1 MRHLLLAATAASAL
15 AYGFAS
21 PARAQTAPAAS
32 APSPVALIDALEGTF
47 GKRDGFRRSH
57 AKGICATGTFVGTP
71 EGVALSRAQM
81 FDGRSVPATLRF
93 SVGGGNPMLSDKSR
107 SVRGLAMALDLP
119 QGQAFHTAMLSAPVF
134 FVATP
139 EQFVGF
145 LQSRAPDPATR
156 MPDPA
161 KIAAFNAANP
171 ETGPQIRWLAANAP
185 PASYASAAYHGINA
199 FSFTNAAGQQAW
211 VRWSFQPAGGTQ
223 GLTAEQMQAM
233 PDNFLPDE
241 LRTRIAA
248 APAVFNMVVQVAEA
262 GDSLTNPTVE
272 WPAQRRS
279 VTVGRLTVTGVSPD
293 DGGACRAQIFNPLVL
308 PAGIAPS
315 ADPTLQARPAS
326 YAVSAARRQ

>member
-1 MRHLLLAATAASAL
+1 
-15 AYGFAS
+15 
-21 PARAQTAPAAS
+21 
-32 APSPVALIDALEGTF
+32 
-47 GKRDGFRRSH
+47 
-57 AKGICATGTFVGTP
+57 
-71 EGVALSRAQM
+71 
-81 FDGRSVPATLRF
+81 
-93 SVGGGNPMLSDKSR
+93 
-107 SVRGLAMALDLP
+107 
-119 QGQAFHTAMLSAPVF
+119 
-134 FVATP
+134 
-139 EQFVGF
+139 
-145 LQSRAPDPATR
+145 
-156 MPDPA
+156 
-161 KIAAFNAANP
+161 
-171 ETGPQIRWLAANAP
+171 
-185 PASYASAAYHGINA
+185 
-199 FSFTNAAGQQAW
+199 
-211 VRWSFQPAGGTQ
+211 
-223 GLTAEQMQAM
+223 M

>member
-15 AYGFAS
+15 AYGFA
-21 PARAQTAPAAS
+21 PAARAQTAPAAS
-32 APSPVALIDALEGTF
+32 PGPVALIDALEGTF

-57 AKGICATGTFVGTP
+57 AKGICATGNFVGTADG
-71 EGVALSRAQM
+71 EALSRADM
-81 FDGRSVPATLRF
+81 FDGRTVPATLRF
-93 SVGGGNPMLSDKSR
+93 SVGGGNPELSDKSR
-107 SVRGLAMALDLP
+107 SVRGLAVALDLP
-119 QGQAFHTAMLSAPVF
+119 QGQAFQTAMLSAPVF

-139 EQFVGF
+139 QQFVGF

-171 ETGPQIRWLAANAP
+171 ETGPQLRWLAANPP
-185 PASYASAAYHGINA
+185 PASYAAAAYHGINA
-199 FSFTNAAGQQAW
+199 FSVTNAAGQQSW
-211 VRWSFQPAGGTQ
+211 VRWSFRPAAGTQ
-223 GLTAEQMQAM
+223 GLTAEQMQAL
-233 PDNFLPDE
+233 PDNFLVDE

-248 APAVFNMVVQVAEA
+248 APAVFNMVVQIAEQ
-262 GDSLTNPTVE
+262 GDTLTNPTVE
-272 WPAQRRS
+272 WPAERRT

-315 ADPTLQARPAS
+315 ADPTLVARPAS